1 MLVSK
6 ENSRKIDHLDT
17 TVGSL
22 CIHKNHSFV
31 HGLSSRLA
39 ANSLWKNLLKRF
51 FKIRKFYNS
60 ITFKPWCQETK
71 IYYLNDNHNTNHF
84 NNCCAP
90 FLNYRSGH
98 LTNCFNLSW
107 YAELMFQLSFAN
119 LHLVQFFLL
128 SVVAYSEI

>member
-1 MLVSK
+1 MILRFSK
-6 ENSRKIDHLDT
+6 ASPMSHEVKVRFGD
-17 TVGSL
+17 
-22 CIHKNHSFV
+22 F
-31 HGLSSRLA
+31 
-39 ANSLWKNLLKRF
+39 WK
-51 FKIRKFYNS
+51 
-60 ITFKPWCQETK
+60 Q
-71 IYYLNDNHNTNHF
+71 IYYLNDNHNTTHS

>member
-39 ANSLWKNLLKRF
+39 ANSLWKSFLKDSSRFEHFIFLLLLSHGVRKQKYIILMIIIILIILITAAPLF
-51 FKIRKFYNS
+51 F
-60 ITFKPWCQETK
+60 
-71 IYYLNDNHNTNHF
+71 
-84 NNCCAP
+84 
-90 FLNYRSGH
+90 NYRSGH

-119 LHLVQFFLL
+119 LHLVQFFFCW
-128 SVVAYSEI
+128 VWRTRRF